1 MRLME
6 FGGGGGKRSKRKGQ
20 RWGEEE
26 RGGKGRKER
35 RLFNI
40 RYDSEKDKV
49 SSTREIGEFIKLERE
64 RDREEEE
71 LIGDCDE
78 QGYGEVVVVQSVN
91 FMVGHFL
98 LFKLMVMMGC
108 VPVLFWGKTKKYVL
122 VFLCMERII
131 YNIKEGT

>member
-1 MRLME
+1 ME
-6 FGGGGGKRSKRKGQ
+6 FGGGGG
-20 RWGEEE
+20 GEEE

-98 LFKLMVMMGC
+98 LFKLMIMMGC
-108 VPVLFWGKTKKYVL
+108 VS
-122 VFLCMERII
+122 LCFFGEKQKICIGILMERII

>member
-1 MRLME
+1 MVVVVR
-6 FGGGGGKRSKRKGQ
+6 GVKGKDSDGVRRRG
-20 RWGEEE
+20 
-26 RGGKGRKER
+26 GGKGRKER

-108 VPVLFWGKTKKYVL
+108 VPVLFWGKTKNMYWYSYGENYIQHKGGDL
-122 VFLCMERII
+122 SFSSPI
-131 YNIKEGT
+131 